1 MKLEKLIKGL
11 EVVRIKGNP
20 ETEIKRISYHSRKV
34 REGDLF
40 AAIPGTVQ
48 DGHAFI
54 PEARARGASAF
65 LVSEPIAN
73 SDRPVI
79 LVQDVRLAMG
89 MLAGRILGNPSHDLE
104 VTGITGTN
112 GKTTLSYLLEAIV
125 NASGKKAGVI
135 GTVNYRYQ
143 GKTRPA
149 PTTTPESVDI
159 HEMLCEMK
167 HAGVSHVFLEVS
179 SHALDQRRVSG
190 LRLKQAVFTNL
201 SQDHLDYHHDMETYF
216 SAKEK
221 LFSEVLQ
228 GKWEIDRP
236 AGVPPGA
243 SVINMDD
250 SYGLRLI
257 QKAPGR
263 VIGYGMDNPDVQV
276 RARILKLDP
285 QGLELEITRATQLSA
300 ASQSSISGKSF
311 ESLRERFKVRSSLLG
326 RHNTMNI
333 IAAAA
338 SAFELGLDP
347 EAVKKGIASLQR
359 VPGRLE
365 PVQNAEGIIILVD
378 YAHTPD
384 ALAQAIRAAREIS
397 SGRLIVV
404 FGCGGDRDR
413 RKRPHMGEIAGRD
426 ADLVVITSDNPRT
439 EDPRAI
445 IDEIVPGIKNSG
457 ARELSGV
464 SKAKKGYMIEEN
476 RKEAIELAIAG
487 ATPGDVI
494 LIAGKGHEDYQIIGT
509 RRIHFDDREV
519 AARALARRIP
529 GKRSKAGT

>member
-11 EVVRIKGNP
+11 EVMGIKGNP
-20 ETEIKRISYHSRKV
+20 DIEIKRISYNSRKV
-34 REGDLF
+34 RDGDLF

-54 PEARARGASAF
+54 PDAHACGASAF
-65 LVSEPIAN
+65 LVSEEISL
-73 SDRPVI
+73 SDRPV
-79 LVQDVRLAMG
+79 VRVPDVRLAMG
-89 MLAGRILGNPSHDLE
+89 MLAGRILGNPSHHLD

-112 GKTTLSYLLEAIV
+112 GKTTLSYLLEAIL
-125 NASGKKAGVI
+125 NASGEKAGVI

-143 GKTRPA
+143 EKTRPA

-167 HAGVSHVFLEVS
+167 KAGVSHVFLEVS

-201 SQDHLDYHHDMETYF
+201 SQDHLDYHHDMESYF

-221 LFSEVLQ
+221 LFTEV
-228 GKWEIDRP
+228 GPGRWEIDRP
-236 AGVPPGA
+236 AGLEPGA

-250 SYGLRLI
+250 SYGLRLM

-263 VIGYGMDNPDVQV
+263 VVGYGMNHPDAEV
-276 RARILKLDP
+276 RARILKLDS
-285 QGLELEITRATQLSA
+285 QGLEMEIMT
-300 ASQSSISGKSF
+300 GKKK
-311 ESLRERFKVRSSLLG
+311 FKVKSSLIG
-326 RHNTMNI
+326 RHNAMNI

-338 SAFELGLDP
+338 SAFEMGLSTSV
-347 EAVKKGIASLQR
+347 VKKGIASLER

-365 PVQNAEGIIILVD
+365 PVQNTQGIIVLVD

-384 ALAQAIRAAREIS
+384 ALAQAIKATREVS
-397 SGRLIVV
+397 RGRLILV

-413 RKRPHMGEIAGRD
+413 RKRPRMGEIAGKG
-426 ADLVVITSDNPRT
+426 ADLVVITSDNPRS

-445 IDEIVPGIKNSG
+445 IDEILPGIKMSG
-457 ARELSGV
+457 ARELHGM
-464 SKAKKGYMIEEN
+464 SKAKRGYKVEKS
-476 RKEAIELAIAG
+476 RKQAIEMAVAE
-487 ATPGDVI
+487 ANPGDVI
-494 LIAGKGHEDYQIIGT
+494 LIAGKGHEDYQILGDS
-509 RRIHFDDREV
+509 RIHFDDREI
-519 AARALARRIP
+519 AAKALASGIP
-529 GKRSKAGT
+529 GKRSEQGR